1 MANTIKSHL
10 RSVIDSLSVVSRNDS
25 SLLSVGL
32 TTVRYLSVYT
42 YKSMCLGW
50 WGGWVLEGGWRKW
63 GGRSWWRCG
72 VEAEGFSNIAVFLK
86 FQFAY
91 FDVRRRRSTLP
102 LPFAPFSPLSNFRN
116 FIECALGEFPRQMAP
131 PSRQYFSSGRKRNQR
146 KKFSANKRQMI
157 INSGAT
163 TTTSCFTNAGSFT
176 SSLC

>member
-1 MANTIKSHL
+1 MIVHCYL
-10 RSVIDSLSVVSRNDS
+10 LEW
-25 SLLSVGL
+25 LLSD
-32 TTVRYLSVYT
+32 RYLCTHTKV
-42 YKSMCLGW
+42 CA

-63 GGRSWWRCG
+63 GGRSWRCG

-163 TTTSCFTNAGSFT
+163 TTTSWFTNAGSFT